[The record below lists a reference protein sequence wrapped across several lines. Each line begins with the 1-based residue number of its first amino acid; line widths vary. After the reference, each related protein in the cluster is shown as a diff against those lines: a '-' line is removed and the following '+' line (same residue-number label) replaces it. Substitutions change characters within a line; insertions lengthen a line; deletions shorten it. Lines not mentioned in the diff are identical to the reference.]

1 MFFKKTDQECMQKI
15 FTEFSTNAIL
25 KIGDETLLEDYKEAK
40 QPDLYTFIRT
50 TNSKAEIVVDSIPYI
65 IEPNSILALTTVQYF
80 QFISGK
86 NSVVYQFNREFY
98 CIKDHDQEV
107 SCAGLL
113 FFGNMHIPIIE
124 LEEKEQK
131 KLNSLNEVFIEELET
146 KDTIQAEM
154 LRMLMARFII
164 ISTRLLKA
172 KEGFVERFKDTK
184 IDLLREFNMLVE
196 THFKTEHS
204 VSFYANQLFKSPKTL
219 SNTFAKLNKSPL
231 QIIHERVLLEAK
243 RLLIYTDK
251 TTKEIA
257 YEVGFEDA
265 SHLSRLFKK
274 YTQLSPSDFKKQLKK
289 LFREKLTSH

>member
-1 MFFKKTDQECMQKI
+1 MQKT

-25 KIGDETLLEDYKEAK
+25 KIGNETLLESYKETK

-50 TNSKAEIVVDSIPYI
+50 NDFKAEIVVDSIPYTI
-65 IEPNSILALTTVQYF
+65 QPNSVIALTTVQFF
-80 QFISGK
+80 QFKTG
-86 NSVVYQFNREFY
+86 NNLVVYQFNREFY

-113 FFGNMHIPIIE
+113 FFGNVHIPIMQLGADE
-124 LEEKEQK
+124 SRKFKTLH
-131 KLNSLNEVFIEELET
+131 EVFLDELET

-172 KEGFVERFKDTK
+172 KEGFVETTKSGK

-196 THFKTEHS
+196 AHFKTDHS
-204 VSFYANQLFKSPKTL
+204 VSFYAEKLFKSPKTL
-219 SNTFAKLNKSPL
+219 SNTFAKLNTSPL
-231 QIIHERVLLEAK
+231 HIIHERIVLEAK

-251 TTKEIA
+251 TAKEIA

-274 YTQLSPSDFKKQLKK
+274 HTKSSPSDFKKQLQKA
-289 LFREKLTSH
+289 T

>member
-1 MFFKKTDQECMQKI
+1 MQKT

-25 KIGDETLLEDYKEAK
+25 KIGNEELLEPYKVSK

-50 TNSKAEIVVDSIPYI
+50 TASKAEIIVDSVSYT
-65 IEPNSILALTTVQYF
+65 IELNSVLVLTTVQYF
-80 QFISGK
+80 QFISGEGL
-86 NSVVYQFNREFY
+86 VVYQFNREFY

-113 FFGNMHIPIIE
+113 FFGNIHIPIIE
-124 LEEKEQK
+124 LDAKENR
-131 KLNSLNEVFIEELET
+131 KLNILHEVFLDEFET

-172 KEGFVERFKDTK
+172 KEGFVETTKNTK

-196 THFKTEHS
+196 THFKKEHS
-204 VSFYANQLFKSPKTL
+204 VSFYADKLFKSPKTL
-219 SNTFAKLNKSPL
+219 SNTFAKLKTSPL
-231 QIIHERVLLEAK
+231 QIIHERIILESK

-251 TTKEIA
+251 TAKEIA
-257 YEVGFEDA
+257 YEVGFDDA

-274 YTQLSPSDFKKQLKK
+274 HTTLSPSDFKKQLKDA
-289 LFREKLTSH
+289 S

>member
-1 MFFKKTDQECMQKI
+1 MQKT

-25 KIGDETLLEDYKEAK
+25 KIGDESLLDTYKRAK

-50 TNSKAEIVVDSIPYI
+50 NDLKADIVVDNIPYTI
-65 IEPNSILALTTVQYF
+65 QPHSVLALTTIQYF
-80 QFISGK
+80 QFIDGK
-86 NSVVYQFNREFY
+86 DLVVYQFNREFY

-113 FFGNMHIPIIE
+113 FFGNVHIPIMD
-124 LEEKEQK
+124 LNPDEQRK
-131 KLNSLNEVFIEELET
+131 FNTLHDVFLDELET
-146 KDTIQAEM
+146 TDTIQAEM

-164 ISTRLLKA
+164 ISTRLLKL
-172 KEGFVERFKDTK
+172 KEGLVESSKNTK

-196 THFKTEHS
+196 AHFKTNHS
-204 VSFYANQLFKSPKTL
+204 VSFYAEKLFKSPKTL
-219 SNTFAKLNKSPL
+219 SNTFAKLNTSPL
-231 QIIHERVLLEAK
+231 QIIHERIVLEAK

-251 TTKEIA
+251 TAKEIA

-274 YTQLSPSDFKKQLKK
+274 HTKLSPSDFKK
-289 LFREKLTSH
+289 TA

>member
-1 MFFKKTDQECMQKI
+1 MQKI
-15 FTEFSTNAIL
+15 FTEFSTSAIL
-25 KIGDETLLEDYKEAK
+25 KIGNEILLEAYKEAK

-50 TNSKAEIVVDSIPYI
+50 TNSKAEIVVDSIPYT
-65 IEPNSILALTTVQYF
+65 IEPNSILALTTVHYF

-86 NSVVYQFNREFY
+86 NLVVYQFNREFY

-113 FFGNMHIPIIE
+113 FFGNVHIPIIE

-204 VSFYANQLFKSPKTL
+204 VSFYADKLFKSPKTL

-251 TTKEIA
+251 TAKEIA

-274 YTQLSPSDFKKQLKK
+274 HTQLSPSDFKKQLKK
-289 LFREKLTSH
+289 IV

>member
-1 MFFKKTDQECMQKI
+1 MQKT
-15 FTEFSTNAIL
+15 FKELSTNAIL
-25 KIGDETLLEDYKEAK
+25 KLGDEELLESYKTSK

-50 TNSKAEIVVDSIPYI
+50 TNTTTEIVVDSIPYI

-80 QFISGK
+80 KFISGK
-86 NSVVYQFNREFY
+86 DLVVYQFNREFY

-113 FFGNMHIPIIE
+113 FFGNVHIPIIE
-124 LEEKEQK
+124 LDTKENR
-131 KLNSLNEVFIEELET
+131 KLNILHDVFLDELET
-146 KDTIQAEM
+146 EDTIQAEM

-172 KEGFVERFKDTK
+172 KEGFVETTKNTK
-184 IDLLREFNMLVE
+184 IDLLREFNILVE
-196 THFKTEHS
+196 SHFKKEHS
-204 VSFYANQLFKSPKTL
+204 VSFYAEKLYKSPKTL
-219 SNTFAKLNKSPL
+219 SNTFSKMNTSPL
-231 QIIHERVLLEAK
+231 QIIHQRIILESK

-251 TTKEIA
+251 SAKEIA

-274 YTQLSPSDFKKQLKK
+274 HTLLSPSDFKKQLKNA
-289 LFREKLTSH
+289 S

>member
-1 MFFKKTDQECMQKI
+1 MQKT

-25 KIGDETLLEDYKEAK
+25 KIGDEELLESYKTPK

-50 TNSKAEIVVDSIPYI
+50 TNFKAEIIVDSIPYT
-65 IEPNSILALTTVQYF
+65 IEPNSILALTVVQF
-80 QFISGK
+80 FEFVSGK
-86 NSVVYQFNREFY
+86 DLVVYQFNREFY

-113 FFGNMHIPIIE
+113 FFGNVHIPIIE
-124 LEEKEQK
+124 LDAKERR
-131 KLNSLNEVFIEELET
+131 KLDVLQEVFLDELET

-172 KEGFVERFKDTK
+172 KEGFVETAKNTK

-196 THFKTEHS
+196 SHFKIEHS
-204 VSFYANQLFKSPKTL
+204 VSFYADKLFKSPKTL
-219 SNTFAKLNKSPL
+219 SNNFAKLNTSPL
-231 QIIHERVLLEAK
+231 QIIHERIILEAK

-251 TTKEIA
+251 TAKEIA
-257 YEVGFEDA
+257 YDVGFDDA

-274 YTQLSPSDFKKQLKK
+274 HTDLSPSDFKKQLKK
-289 LFREKLTSH
+289 VS

>member
-1 MFFKKTDQECMQKI
+1 MQKT
-15 FTEFSTNAIL
+15 FKEFSTNAIL
-25 KIGDETLLEDYKEAK
+25 KIGDEELLEFYKEAK

-50 TNSKAEIVVDSIPYI
+50 NDFKAEIVVDSIPYT
-65 IEPNSILALTTVQYF
+65 IEPNSILVLTTVQYF
-80 QFISGK
+80 RFTAGK
-86 NSVVYQFNREFY
+86 DLVVYQFNREFY

-113 FFGNMHIPIIE
+113 FFGNVHIPILE
-124 LEEKEQK
+124 LDVDESRKFK
-131 KLNSLNEVFIEELET
+131 ILHDVFLDELET
-146 KDTIQAEM
+146 EDTIQAEM

-172 KEGFVERFKDTK
+172 KEGFVETAKNTK

-196 THFKTEHS
+196 THFKNEHS
-204 VSFYANQLFKSPKTL
+204 VSFYAEQLFKSPKTL
-219 SNTFAKLNKSPL
+219 SNTFAKLNRSPL
-231 QIIHERVLLEAK
+231 QIIHERIVLEAK

-251 TTKEIA
+251 SAKEIA

-274 YTQLSPSDFKKQLKK
+274 HTTLSPSEFKKQL
-289 LFREKLTSH
+289 RNAS

>member
-1 MFFKKTDQECMQKI
+1 MQNI

-25 KIGDETLLEDYKEAK
+25 KIGNEELLESFRTSQ
-40 QPDLYTFIRT
+40 QPELYTFIRT
-50 TNSKAEIVVDSIPYI
+50 TTSIAEIVVDSIPYTI
-65 IEPNSILALTTVQYF
+65 APNSILALTVVQYF
-80 QFISGK
+80 HFISGK
-86 NSVVYQFNREFY
+86 DLVVYQFNREFY

-113 FFGNMHIPIIE
+113 FFGNVHIPIIE
-124 LEEKEQK
+124 LDTKEQR
-131 KLNSLNEVFIEELET
+131 KLDILHEVFLDELET

-172 KEGFVERFKDTK
+172 KEGFTETTTNTK
-184 IDLLREFNMLVE
+184 IDLLRDFNLLVE

-204 VSFYANQLFKSPKTL
+204 VSFYADKLFKSPKTL
-219 SNTFAKLNKSPL
+219 SNNFAKLNTSPL
-231 QIIHERVLLEAK
+231 QIIHERIILEAK

-251 TTKEIA
+251 TAKEIA
-257 YEVGFEDA
+257 YDIGFDDA

-274 YTQLSPSDFKKQLKK
+274 HTALSPSDFKKQLKK
-289 LFREKLTSH
+289 AS